1 MSAKEN
7 IILPFPPVCT
17 SGPSKQKRGS
27 EREWKG
33 RGEEG
38 REGKEEAREK
48 RQQLDFHLPVPS
60 LHCRKVPLGSSRGAG
75 AAGEAP
81 SGNWL
86 PNSLSL
92 MSSCEPTWGGVKRVT
107 YLLGSRVFVGSLD
120 GTWEDNRGA
129 TFIQLYDSAFQ
140 ECSSDCQDTLQSS
153 SPASPGTRCCQLSA
167 QGSSPQPTRPLF
179 LRWVATHCIPA
190 SLLKDFEPQ
199 IL

>member
-1 MSAKEN
+1 M
-7 IILPFPPVCT
+7 
-17 SGPSKQKRGS
+17 
-27 EREWKG
+27 
-33 RGEEG
+33 
-38 REGKEEAREK
+38 
-48 RQQLDFHLPVPS
+48 
-60 LHCRKVPLGSSRGAG
+60 GSSRGAG

-92 MSSCEPTWGGVKRVT
+92 MSSCEPTWGGAKRVT

-140 ECSSDCQDTLQSS
+140 ECSSGCQDTLQSS

-179 LRWVATHCIPA
+179 LRWVQKQHVILKFNYPLGFHTSRHLYIQMLFWWPDRHCI
-190 SLLKDFEPQ
+190 S
-199 IL
+199 ILVLVKGVRA